1 MMVLYMRNHSLV
13 VEAEKPFMPNVE
25 ISRRLGIKISTV
37 NTILR
42 SWRSTKDKMEFF
54 KRRKYKRPLKY
65 SDDVVK

>member
-1 MMVLYMRNHSLV
+1 MRNHSLV
-13 VEAEKPFMPNVE
+13 VEAEKAFMPNVE